1 MPQTVQHQRKPDAA
15 APKPAEPVVQR
26 SAKRELAGQD
36 FASQEAA
43 LAPPVQMRA
52 GREGATGGTSVQA
65 AAAEGVRG
73 GGQAMPHLD
82 AIQKSFGGHDVSGV
96 KAHVG
101 GEAKEAS
108 ESIGAEAY
116 ATGNNVAFKAQPDLF
131 TAAHEAAHV
140 VQQKAGVQLSGGVG
154 QEGDSYEQH
163 ADAVA
168 TQVVQGKSAESL
180 LGRPA
185 GGVRGAGGG
194 PVQQS
199 AAVQREEGAVT
210 LAPAKI
216 TAAIAFNQRKGLPP
230 KAWEQVAAVVGSSSK
245 VVDATLVKAIAA
257 WQAKQGLAADGMCGD
272 VTFGWLAQEPG
283 GKGLENHVKSDN
295 ILYVGLNPSSKNLEH
310 NKLVGQ
316 GANVTA
322 VKGEREQ
329 GTAKVGGR
337 SVDLGSDDGV
347 KAFVDSLQGG
357 LDNNR
362 RDLLKSFLKR
372 ADFAAKD
379 ELAQLARA
387 LHEAECGKKIFTRAV
402 LSGHSGGWSFWG
414 DDNGYI
420 PFDDLA
426 SIRAIFPKATG
437 CVQDLMMSACNT
449 GQGQKL
455 DQYRAIFPNVKSIWA
470 YVGYSPSAATGALT
484 HMGAWEEAT
493 RGPLNEGK
501 IDAARTRMETRG
513 GDKGK
518 HVATEVAR
526 DDGTKSYKTASEEAL
541 QSFETLKALVDS
553 AMGTYDKAFNQGIID
568 KQALSVFYTNLQ
580 NLLGNWSHRLPDAAK
595 YDGIMKRT
603 LFLRYW
609 ENVTKKFSEQFGA
622 QVKAGYQAA
631 GGTMPTYANTS
642 RDKVL
647 GYVAAYPKPGDAA
660 HKLLKQYLVDLDP
673 TVLPPTWA

>member
-1 MPQTVQHQRKPDAA
+1 MPQTVQHHRKPDAA
-15 APKPAEPVVQR
+15 AAKAAEPAVQR
-26 SAKRELAGQD
+26 SAKKELAGQD

-43 LAPPVQMRA
+43 LAPPVQLRA
-52 GREGATGGTSVQA
+52 AREGGAGGTSVQA

-116 ATGNNVAFKAQPDLF
+116 ATGDNVAFKQQPDLF

-140 VQQKAGVQLSGGVG
+140 VQQQAGVQLSGGVG
-154 QEGDSYEQH
+154 KEGDSYERH

-180 LGRPA
+180 LGQPA
-185 GGVRGAGGG
+185 AGAQATGG

-199 AAVQREEGAVT
+199 AAVQRDEAPAT
-210 LAPAKI
+210 LAPAKV

-230 KAWEQVAAVVGSSSK
+230 KAWEQVAAIVGSSSK
-245 VVDATLVKAIAA
+245 VLDATLVKAIAA

-272 VTFGWLAQEPG
+272 ITFGWLAQEPG

-310 NKLVGQ
+310 NKLAGQ

-322 VKGEREQ
+322 VKGDAKQ
-329 GTAKVGGR
+329 GNVKVGGR
-337 SVDLGSDDGV
+337 DTDLGTEAGV
-347 KAFVDSLQGG
+347 KAFVDSLGLPQGKADQ
-357 LDNNR
+357 LV
-362 RDLLKSFLKR
+362 SFLNDS
-372 ADFAAKD
+372 DFMAKD

-387 LHEAECGKKIFTRAV
+387 LTSCEKGQGIFTRAV

-414 DDNGYI
+414 DDNGEI
-420 PFDDLA
+420 PFDHLA
-426 SIRAIFPKATG
+426 RIRTIFPKALG
-437 CVQDLMMSACNT
+437 CVQDLCVSACNT

-455 DQYRAIFPNVKSIWA
+455 GQYKAIFPNVKSIWA
-470 YVGYSPSAATGALT
+470 YVGYSPSAATGALR
-484 HMGAWEEAT
+484 HIGNWEMAT
-493 RGPLNEGK
+493 RGALDEGK
-501 IDAARTRMETRG
+501 IDAARDKTARG
-513 GDKGK
+513 SGDKDK
-518 HVATEVAR
+518 NVATEVAKA
-526 DDGTKSYKTASEEAL
+526 DGTTNYKTSSPYAA
-541 QSFETLKALVDS
+541 QSYETLKAMVDS
-553 AMGTYDKAFNQGIID
+553 GMPLYDKAMQQGVID
-568 KQALSVFYTNLQ
+568 KQGLSTFYTNLQ
-580 NLLGNWSHRLPDAAK
+580 MLLGNHAHRVPDAARMNK
-595 YDGIMKRT
+595 ILKQT

-609 ENVTKKFSEQFGA
+609 ENVTKKFMEAHGTK
-622 QVKAGYQAA
+622 VKAGY
-631 GGTMPTYANTS
+631 GTATVPAYSGAS

-647 GYVAAYPKPGDAA
+647 GFYAAYPKPGDEG
-660 HKLLKQYLVDLDP
+660 HKLVKQYLIDLDP
-673 TVLPPTWA
+673 DVLPATWA